1 MSDLLSVILTSPWYT
16 TVMEQ
21 EVIFMKQWIYPLM
34 IVFAASCYGI
44 LSTII
49 KLAIQDG
56 FTAAEAV
63 TAQYVIGFFLALII
77 FIIVRHKIPK
87 FSGGVTLLLAG
98 LFTATTGTVYGQA
111 VTYMP
116 ASIAVVMLFQF
127 TWIGMLFDCIAR
139 KRLPKRIEVISLLF
153 LFGGTIFAAGVIG
166 TDISAIPWQGWA
178 WGMASAV
185 SFASFV
191 MINQRQVEGMDT
203 ETRLLFTSFFA
214 AVAIFFF
221 QSPEVVWNG
230 TLFGGGLWIYGLI
243 LGLFGIVIPIYL
255 FSIAVPKV
263 GTATASI
270 LSAMELPVAVTASV
284 ILLSEVLTFLQVIGI
299 IIILFGMTLPTIATR
314 RLAKIKAPPTEEML
328 QNNPDEQL

>member
-1 MSDLLSVILTSPWYT
+1 
-16 TVMEQ
+16 
-21 EVIFMKQWIYPLM
+21 MKQWIYPLL

-56 FTAAEAV
+56 YTAAEAV
-63 TAQYVIGFFLALII
+63 TSQYFVGFFIALLI
-77 FIIVRHKIPK
+77 FAVVRRKIPK
-87 FSGGVTLLLAG
+87 FGGGMTLLLAG

-111 VTYMP
+111 IEYMP
-116 ASIAVVMLFQF
+116 ASLAVVMLFQF
-127 TWIGMLFDCIAR
+127 TWVGMLFDCIAKR
-139 KRLPKRIEVISLLF
+139 RLPKRIEVISLLF
-153 LFGGTIFAAGVIG
+153 LFGGTILAAGIIDADLSG
-166 TDISAIPWQGWA
+166 IPWQGWA

-191 MINQRQVEGMDT
+191 MINSRQVEGMDT

-221 QSPEVVWNG
+221 QTPEIVWNG
-230 TLFGGGLWIYGLI
+230 TLFSGSLWIYGLI

-263 GTATASI
+263 GTAMTSI
-270 LSAMELPVAVTASV
+270 LSAAELPVAVTASV
-284 ILLSEVLTFLQVIGI
+284 ILLSEALTMFQVIGI
-299 IIILFGMTLPTIATR
+299 IIIVIGMTLPTIAQR
-314 RLAKIKAPPTEEML
+314 RLKH
-328 QNNPDEQL
+328 N

>member
-1 MSDLLSVILTSPWYT
+1 
-16 TVMEQ
+16 
-21 EVIFMKQWIYPLM
+21 MKQWFYPLL
-34 IVFAASCYGI
+34 IVIAASSYGI

-63 TAQYVIGFFLALII
+63 TSQYFVGFFIALLI
-77 FIIVRHKIPK
+77 FIFIKRQIPK
-87 FSGGVTLLLAG
+87 FGGGYILILAG

-111 VTYMP
+111 VQHMP
-116 ASIAVVMLFQF
+116 ASLAVVMLFQF
-127 TWIGMLFDCIAR
+127 TWIGMLFDCIANR
-139 KRLPKRIEVISLLF
+139 RLPKRVEVISLIF
-153 LFGGTIFAAGVIG
+153 LLGGTILAAGIIDADLSG
-166 TDISAIPWQGWA
+166 IPWQGWA

-191 MINQRQVEGMDT
+191 MINQRQVEGMGT

-214 AVAIFFF
+214 AIAICFY
-221 QSPEVVWNG
+221 QNPEIVWNG
-230 TLFGGGLWIYGLI
+230 TLFAEGLWVYGLI
-243 LGLFGIVIPIYL
+243 LGLFGIVVPIYL

-284 ILLSEVLTFLQVIGI
+284 ILLSEKLTILQVIGI
-299 IIILFGMTLPTIATR
+299 LIILFGMTLPTLAERKLR
-314 RLAKIKAPPTEEML
+314 RRAS
-328 QNNPDEQL
+328 

>member
-1 MSDLLSVILTSPWYT
+1 
-16 TVMEQ
+16 
-21 EVIFMKQWIYPLM
+21 MKQWIYPLM
-34 IVFAASCYGI
+34 VVFAASCYGI
-44 LSTII
+44 LSTIV
-49 KLAIQDG
+49 KLAIRDG
-56 FTAAEAV
+56 FTAPEAV
-63 TAQYVIGFFLALII
+63 TAQYFIGFFLALII

-87 FSGGVTLLLAG
+87 FGGGMTLILAG

-139 KRLPKRIEVISLLF
+139 RRLPKRVEVISLLF

-166 TDISAIPWQGWA
+166 QDISDIPWQGWA

-191 MINQRQVEGMDT
+191 MINQKQVDGMDT
-203 ETRLLFTSFFA
+203 ETRLLFTSFIA
-214 AVAIFFF
+214 AIAIFFF

-230 TLFGGGLWIYGLI
+230 TLFGGGLWVYGLI

-263 GTATASI
+263 GTAAASI
-270 LSAMELPVAVTASV
+270 LSAAELPVAVTVSV
-284 ILLSEVLTFLQVIGI
+284 ILLSEPLSILQILGI
-299 IIILFGMTLPTIATR
+299 AIILVGMTLPTIAER
-314 RLAKIKAPPTEEML
+314 RVDKNLKRIQEGA
-328 QNNPDEQL
+328 

>member
-1 MSDLLSVILTSPWYT
+1 
-16 TVMEQ
+16 
-21 EVIFMKQWIYPLM
+21 MKQWIYPLM
-34 IVFAASCYGI
+34 IIFAASCYGI

-63 TAQYVIGFFLALII
+63 TAQYFTGFILALII
-77 FIIVRHKIPK
+77 FIVVRHKIPK
-87 FSGGVTLLLAG
+87 FSGGITLLLAG

-127 TWIGMLFDCIAR
+127 TWIGMLFDCIER
-139 KRLPKRIEVISLLF
+139 RRLPKRIEVISLLF
-153 LFGGTIFAAGVIG
+153 LLGGTIFAAGVIG
-166 TDISAIPWQGWA
+166 TDISTIPWQGWA

-214 AVAIFFF
+214 AVAIFFV
-221 QSPEVVWNG
+221 QSPRNRLERNIIRWRSLDLRTNLRLIRHRHSDLFVFNCGSKSRHCYSFHIKCDG
-230 TLFGGGLWIYGLI
+230 TSSSSHSFSHFIKRSAHLSTSDRNYNYPDWYDFTHNCRETLI
-243 LGLFGIVIPIYL
+243 
-255 FSIAVPKV
+255 K
-263 GTATASI
+263 
-270 LSAMELPVAVTASV
+270 
-284 ILLSEVLTFLQVIGI
+284 
-299 IIILFGMTLPTIATR
+299 
-314 RLAKIKAPPTEEML
+314 
-328 QNNPDEQL
+328 D

>member
-1 MSDLLSVILTSPWYT
+1 
-16 TVMEQ
+16 
-21 EVIFMKQWIYPLM
+21 MKQWIYPLM

-49 KLAIQDG
+49 KLAIRGG

-63 TAQYVIGFFLALII
+63 TAQYFIGFFLALII
-77 FIIVRHKIPK
+77 FIVVRHKIPK
-87 FSGGVTLLLAG
+87 FGGGMTLILAG

-127 TWIGMLFDCIAR
+127 TWIGMLFDCIATR
-139 KRLPKRIEVISLLF
+139 RLPKRIEVISLIF

-166 TDISAIPWQGWA
+166 ADISTIPWQGWA

-203 ETRLLFTSFFA
+203 ETRLLFTSFIA
-214 AVAIFFF
+214 AIAIFFF

-263 GTATASI
+263 GTAAASI

-284 ILLSEVLTFLQVIGI
+284 ILLSEAISLLQIMGI
-299 IIILFGMTLPTIATR
+299 AIILVGMTLPTIAGR
-314 RLAKIKAPPTEEML
+314 RLSKIKASPNEGEL
-328 QNNPDEQL
+328 QINPDEQL

>member
-1 MSDLLSVILTSPWYT
+1 
-16 TVMEQ
+16 
-21 EVIFMKQWIYPLM
+21 MKQWIYPLM
-34 IVFAASCYGI
+34 IIFAASCYGI

-63 TAQYVIGFFLALII
+63 TAQYFTGFILALFI
-77 FIIVRHKIPK
+77 FMVVRHKIPK
-87 FSGGVTLLLAG
+87 FSGGITLLLAG

-139 KRLPKRIEVISLLF
+139 RRLPKRIEVISLLF
-153 LFGGTIFAAGVIG
+153 LLGGTIFAAGVIG
-166 TDISAIPWQGWA
+166 TDISTIPWQGWA

-214 AVAIFFF
+214 AVAIFFV
-221 QSPEVVWNG
+221 QSPEIVWNG

-299 IIILFGMTLPTIATR
+299 IIILIGMTLPTIAGR
-314 RLAKIKAPPTEEML
+314 RLSKIKAPATKGTL
-328 QNNPDEQL
+328 QNTPEEQLK

>member
-1 MSDLLSVILTSPWYT
+1 
-16 TVMEQ
+16 
-21 EVIFMKQWIYPLM
+21 MKQWMYPLM

-49 KLAIQDG
+49 KLAILDG
-56 FTAAEAV
+56 FTASEAV
-63 TAQYVIGFFLALII
+63 TSQYFTGFVLAALIYI
-77 FIIVRHKIPK
+77 LVNRSIPK
-87 FSGGVTLLLAG
+87 FSGGITLLLAG

-127 TWIGMLFDCIAR
+127 TWIGMLIDCIASR
-139 KRLPKRIEVISLLF
+139 RLPKRIEVISLIL

-166 TDISAIPWQGWA
+166 ADISGIPWQGWA

-185 SFASFV
+185 SFSLFV
-191 MINQRQVEGMDT
+191 FINQKQVKGMDT
-203 ETRLLFTSFFA
+203 ATRLLFTSFFA

-221 QSPEVVWNG
+221 QSPEIVWNG
-230 TLFGGGLWIYGLI
+230 MLFGSGLWIYGLI
-243 LGLFGIVIPIYL
+243 LGVFGIVIPIYL

-270 LSAMELPVAVTASV
+270 LSAMELPVAVTVSV
-284 ILLSEVLTFLQVIGI
+284 LLLNEPLSVLQVVGI
-299 IIILFGMTLPTIATR
+299 IIILIGMILPTYIQR
-314 RLAKIKAPPTEEML
+314 RKRNKIIGA
-328 QNNPDEQL
+328 